1 MIQLHSITKRFGPLA
16 AVDDV
21 SLSFEA
27 GTIVGLVGENGAGKT
42 TLMRVVAGELPPD
55 AGTLLVDGKPARFR
69 SARDAA
75 ACGIEMVRQHFM
87 LVSELTIGENLALP
101 SSPRLAL
108 WSSRAVH
115 AAAER
120 TIDASGIEL
129 RGVRRRVA
137 DLSVGEKAKLELIK
151 ALARRPRFLIL
162 DEPTS
167 VLTPGETA
175 ELFAVMRRLA
185 AAGTGI
191 IFISHKLP
199 EVLEATGRVVVMRRG
214 RVHFDGPTRESDL
227 TTLAAAM
234 VESTVPLTETV
245 GTSAPGAPVLTI
257 RDLRTRPKDHA
268 IALDG
273 VDLDL
278 ASGEIAAI
286 AGVAGNGQTELAEVL
301 RGLRAPSSGEVS
313 VRNAL
318 EGQPGPAPG
327 FNFGVLRRASPAQ
340 DDTRDRAASKAGS
353 PPNLLRARH
362 IAHIPADRSRDGIVA
377 EMSIAENLAL
387 AAPRWHPGA
396 ARRHAEEQIRFF
408 SIRARSPEQLV
419 GSLSGGNQ
427 QKVVLARELGREP
440 SLIVA
445 SEPTRGLDL
454 ASTQFVHERL
464 RAAAAGGAGILLITS
479 DLDEAFALAGAVYVM
494 YRGRLSRRL
503 TTVAARERAG
513 AMMAGLA

>member
-1 MIQLHSITKRFGPLA
+1 MIELTNLTKRFGPLA
-16 AVDDV
+16 AVDGV

-42 TLMRVVAGELPPD
+42 TLMRIVAGELPPD
-55 AGTLLVDGKPARFR
+55 AGTLLVDGKPVRFR

-75 ACGIEMVRQHFM
+75 ARGIEMVRQHFM
-87 LVSELTIGENLALP
+87 LVPELTIGENLALP
-101 SSPRLAL
+101 SSPPLAF

-115 AAAER
+115 AAAEQ
-120 TIDASGIEL
+120 TISASGIEL
-129 RGVRRRVA
+129 RAVRRRVA

-167 VLTPGETA
+167 VLTPAETA

-214 RVHFDGPTRESDL
+214 RVHFDGLTRDSDL
-227 TTLAAAM
+227 ATLVAAM
-234 VESTVPLTETV
+234 VESSAAPMKAVSPPGPA
-245 GTSAPGAPVLTI
+245 GTPVLKIQNLCTK
-257 RDLRTRPKDHA
+257 PQDHA

-273 VDLDL
+273 IDLDL
-278 ASGEIAAI
+278 AAGEIAAI

-301 RGLRAPSSGEVS
+301 RGLREPSNGEVATS
-313 VRNAL
+313 TTSPLRKRRQAAAL
-318 EGQPGPAPG
+318 QGALHAL
-327 FNFGVLRRASPAQ
+327 NTHA
-340 DDTRDRAASKAGS
+340 
-353 PPNLLRARH
+353 LLRASH
-362 IAHIPADRSRDGIVA
+362 IAHIPADRTRDGIVA

-408 SIRARSPEQLV
+408 SIRARSPEQPV

-427 QKVVLARELGREP
+427 QKVILARELGRQP
-440 SLIVA
+440 
-445 SEPTRGLDL
+445 
-454 ASTQFVHERL
+454 
-464 RAAAAGGAGILLITS
+464 
-479 DLDEAFALAGAVYVM
+479 
-494 YRGRLSRRL
+494 
-503 TTVAARERAG
+503 
-513 AMMAGLA
+513 